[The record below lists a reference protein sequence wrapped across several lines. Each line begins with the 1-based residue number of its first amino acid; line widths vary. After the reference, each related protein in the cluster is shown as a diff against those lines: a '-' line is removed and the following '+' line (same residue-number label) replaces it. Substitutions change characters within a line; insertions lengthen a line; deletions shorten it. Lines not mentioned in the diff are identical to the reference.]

1 MFSRKLERS
10 FLAIAFLVIF
20 SSFLPVEYW
29 NFNSIYVAPAIEAV
43 PSPSVLRD
51 YWVKHYA
58 LKLGHDTTR
67 LVAISHAE
75 NWRGIRN
82 AWSPTGCCVG
92 IMQVNMDW
100 FGEFDGECNG
110 SDLLDVRV
118 NACYGNFI
126 WRFHL
131 RNCEGD
137 VECALRDY
145 VGQEFNILAG
155 NFYVSEVERRMEET
169 SELQ

>member
-1 MFSRKLERS
+1 MFSRNLERS
-10 FLAIAFLVIF
+10 FVLIAFLVIF
-20 SSFLPVEYW
+20 SSFLPDEIL
-29 NFNSIYVAPAIEAV
+29 NFDPIYVVPAIEAV
-43 PSPSVLRD
+43 PSSSVLRD

-75 NWRGIRN
+75 NLRGIRD

-92 IMQVNMDW
+92 VMQVNMDW
-100 FGEFDGECNG
+100 FGEFDEECKG
-110 SDLLDVRV
+110 SDLLDIRV
-118 NACYGNFI
+118 NACYGNLI

-131 RNCEGD
+131 RKCEGK

-155 NFYVSEVERRMEET
+155 NFYVSEVERRMGET
-169 SELQ
+169 SEIQ